1 LLGAISIY
9 TFESMTYDA
18 GTTKVGWL
26 FPIGTW
32 VVVHNWELG
41 LLFPIGN
48 LGCSQLGWSFFLLWC
63 FRGKRALWYCNLLE
77 VVFMFPIIS
86 EEGWGGRGGE
96 RRGGVVGDPP
106 NTHVQNKDLIHH
118 PPIHVFCKLK
128 KVFYLVPHF

>member
-1 LLGAISIY
+1 MLGAISIY

-63 FRGKRALWYCNLLE
+63 FRGKRLCGIVICWRLSLCFQSL
-77 VVFMFPIIS
+77 VKVG
-86 EEGWGGRGGE
+86 GWKGGE

>member
-1 LLGAISIY
+1 
-9 TFESMTYDA
+9 MTYDA

-41 LLFPIGN
+41 LLFPIG
-48 LGCSQLGWSFFLLWC
+48 LKFFSVVV
-63 FRGKRALWYCNLLE
+63 FQGKKALWYCNLLE
-77 VVFMFPIIS
+77 VVFMFPIII

-106 NTHVQNKDLIHH
+106 NTHVQSKDLIHH

-128 KVFYLVPHF
+128 KVFIWSHIF

>member
-1 LLGAISIY
+1 VVVPNWNLGGCSQ
-9 TFESMTYDA
+9 
-18 GTTKVGWL
+18 L
-26 FPIGTW
+26 GTW
-32 VVVHNWELG
+32 VVVPNWELG
-41 LLFPIGN
+41 LFPIG
-48 LGCSQLGWSFFLLWC
+48 LKFFSVVV
-63 FRGKRALWYCNLLE
+63 FQGKKALWYCNLLE

-86 EEGWGGRGGE
+86 EGWGGRGGE